1 MLRRLQPS
9 EFQSLLVIASFA
21 LTLLVFAF
29 FFVRALRLKKEQ
41 IHHLKNLPLQDEPSP
56 PPSHD

>member
-1 MLRRLQPS
+1 MLRHLQPS

-21 LTLLVFAF
+21 LTLLVFLF
-29 FFVRALRLKKEQ
+29 FLLRALRLNKDQ
-41 IHHLKNLPLQDEPSP
+41 THHLKHLPLQDEPSP